1 MKKKAIKNETNAED
15 GQSESI
21 TNEDSNIVQ
30 NAESNSE
37 IPTTDNN
44 IESIN
49 AKKTTQNQTQTSKL
63 KIMT

>member
-15 GQSESI
+15 GSESI
-21 TNEDSNIVQ
+21 TNNDSNVVQ